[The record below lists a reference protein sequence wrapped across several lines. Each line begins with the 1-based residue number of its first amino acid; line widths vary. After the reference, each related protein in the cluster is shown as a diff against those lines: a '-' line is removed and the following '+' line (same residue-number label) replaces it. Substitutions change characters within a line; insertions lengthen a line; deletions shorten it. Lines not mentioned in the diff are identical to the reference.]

1 MIEKS
6 EEFWLWCRATTFKPM
21 CARVLASLNKTINAI
36 INEYMYLC
44 KSIYVEDIWRLHD
57 GADCLV
63 ENKDSNWS

>member
-21 CARVLASLNKTINAI
+21 CACVLASLNKTINAI